1 MSTQNVSVLLPS
13 DVTYVSGTVN
23 GVEYTW
29 TNIEG
34 NRWEAVVERTE
45 SEIYVVVLTIIN
57 TLGTT
62 TVENFTLY
70 YGTLSLITDRTAQD
84 VERWRYLHTKGWEA
98 MSEEE
103 RDEWQTSLKGAY
115 NYTDMNR
122 VESAVQFIADRF
134 LDLGYYVAPEV
145 KMVWSVS
152 DHPTKADMERYFA
165 NIALLRSILTVLP
178 TTPQAP
184 TTEKKLDYQ
193 VANDIEQILT
203 DVDRLIS
210 SVKQGWY
217 YAGDVFTGEI

>member
-84 VERWRYLHTKGWEA
+84 VERWRYLHTKGWDA
-98 MSEEE
+98 MSEAE
-103 RDEWQTSLKGAY
+103 REEWQTSLKGAY

-134 LDLGYYVAPEV
+134 SDLGYYVAPEV

-152 DHPTKADMERYFA
+152 DHPTKVDMERYFA

-178 TTPQAP
+178 TTPKAP
-184 TTEKKLDYQ
+184 TTEKRLDYQ
-193 VANDIEQILT
+193 VANDIEQILS

-217 YAGDVFTGEI
+217 YAGDVFSGEI

>member
-62 TVENFTLY
+62 TVENFTLH

-84 VERWRYLHTKGWEA
+84 VERWRYLHTKGWDA
-98 MSEEE
+98 MSEAE
-103 RDEWQTSLKGAY
+103 REEWQTSLKGAY

-145 KMVWSVS
+145 KMIWSVS
-152 DHPTKADMERYFA
+152 DHPTKADMDRYFA

-178 TTPQAP
+178 TTPKAP

>member
-84 VERWRYLHTKGWEA
+84 VERWRYLHTKGWDA
-98 MSEEE
+98 MSEAE
-103 RDEWQTSLKGAY
+103 REEWQTSLKGAY

-134 LDLGYYVAPEV
+134 SDLGYYVAPEV

-152 DHPTKADMERYFA
+152 DHPTKVDMERYFA

-178 TTPQAP
+178 TTPKAP

>member
-13 DVTYVSGTVN
+13 DVAYVSGTVN

-29 TNIEG
+29 TNIEE

-98 MSEEE
+98 MSEAE
-103 RDEWQTSLKGAY
+103 RDEWRSSLKGAY

-134 LDLGYYVAPEV
+134 SDLGYYVAPEV

-152 DHPTKADMERYFA
+152 DHPTKVDMDRYFA

-178 TTPQAP
+178 TTPKAP

-193 VANDIEQILT
+193 VANDIEQILS

>member
-13 DVTYVSGTVN
+13 DVAYVSGTVN

-98 MSEEE
+98 MSEAE

-145 KMVWSVS
+145 KLVWSVS
-152 DHPTKADMERYFA
+152 DHPTKVDMERYFA

-178 TTPQAP
+178 TTPKAP